1 MVPDISETAAMSQS
15 AGQAE
20 SGLGAGSKNGLQG
33 TLPQQKSLS
42 VVPDSPF
49 CGEQDGPA
57 DASLKGVVSSLNR
70 FIQNYR
76 RDMQFSI
83 DESSGQ
89 VVVKVIDMETH
100 EVIRQIPCEE
110 VMALARGL
118 SA

>member
-1 MVPDISETAAMSQS
+1 MRDAH
-15 AGQAE
+15 
-20 SGLGAGSKNGLQG
+20 
-33 TLPQQKSLS
+33 
-42 VVPDSPF
+42 F

-57 DASLKGVVSSLNR
+57 DAFLQGAVRSLNE

-83 DESSGQ
+83 DESNGR

-100 EVIRQIPCEE
+100 EVIRQIPCKE

-118 SA
+118 EKSNGELLHANA